1 MGNKRKRNGP
11 NRIIQMKKVLTILV
25 TTLLVLILLL
35 TAVAAKVFYDVKETT
50 DEAYEPLARTQK
62 LKTVDLKQQ
71 EPFSVL
77 LLGVDTGSLGRS
89 EQGRSDTIMVATVN
103 PKQEKTVLV
112 SLPRDTY
119 AEIVGH
125 NTMDKIN
132 HAYAFGGTAMTIATV
147 EKLLDIPINYYVSI
161 NMQGVESLVDAVG
174 EVEVSNPFAFTY
186 EETEFPKGSQR
197 LDGSSALKY
206 VRMRYDDPEG
216 DYGRQARQR
225 QVIKGILQQALS
237 IKGISRYQEILSSLE
252 STIKT
257 DIPFND
263 LEVLARKYRSAFSTI
278 ESEQA
283 KGEGFMQNE
292 ISYQRLSPE
301 ELARVQ
307 RLLKIELT
315 MGT

>member
-1 MGNKRKRNGP
+1 
-11 NRIIQMKKVLTILV
+11 
-25 TTLLVLILLL
+25 
-35 TAVAAKVFYDVKETT
+35 
-50 DEAYEPLARTQK
+50 
-62 LKTVDLKQQ
+62 
-71 EPFSVL
+71 
-77 LLGVDTGSLGRS
+77 
-89 EQGRSDTIMVATVN
+89 
-103 PKQEKTVLV
+103 
-112 SLPRDTY
+112 
-119 AEIVGH
+119 
-125 NTMDKIN
+125 
-132 HAYAFGGTAMTIATV
+132 MTIATV

-206 VRMRYDDPEG
+206 VRMRYDD
-216 DYGRQARQR
+216 GRQARQR

-283 KGEGFMQNE
+283 KGEGFMQDE

-315 MGT
+315 TGT

>member
-132 HAYAFGGTAMTIATV
+132 HAYAFGGTAMTIC
-147 EKLLDIPINYYVSI
+147 LLY
-161 NMQGVESLVDAVG
+161 
-174 EVEVSNPFAFTY
+174 T
-186 EETEFPKGSQR
+186 
-197 LDGSSALKY
+197 
-206 VRMRYDDPEG
+206 
-216 DYGRQARQR
+216 
-225 QVIKGILQQALS
+225 
-237 IKGISRYQEILSSLE
+237 
-252 STIKT
+252 
-257 DIPFND
+257 
-263 LEVLARKYRSAFSTI
+263 
-278 ESEQA
+278 
-283 KGEGFMQNE
+283 
-292 ISYQRLSPE
+292 SPSP
-301 ELARVQ
+301 RD
-307 RLLKIELT
+307 R
-315 MGT
+315 G

>member
-225 QVIKGILQQALS
+225 QLIKGILQQALS
-237 IKGISRYQEILSSLE
+237 IKGISRYQEILSSPE
-252 STIKT
+252 STIKA

-307 RLLKIELT
+307 RLLKTELAS
-315 MGT
+315 GS

>member
-225 QVIKGILQQALS
+225 QLIKGILQQALS

-252 STIKT
+252 STIKA

-292 ISYQRLSPE
+292 ISYQRLSPK

-307 RLLKIELT
+307 RLLKTELAS
-315 MGT
+315 GS

>member
-186 EETEFPKGSQR
+186 EDTEFPKGPQR

-307 RLLKIELT
+307 RLLKTELAS
-315 MGT
+315 GS

>member
-1 MGNKRKRNGP
+1 
-11 NRIIQMKKVLTILV
+11 MKKVLTILV
-25 TTLLVLILLL
+25 STLLVLILLL
-35 TAVAAKVFYDVKETT
+35 TAIAAKVLYDVKETT
-50 DEAYEPLARTQK
+50 EEAYEPLARTQK

-103 PKQEKTVLV
+103 PEKEKTVLV

-161 NMQGVESLVDAVG
+161 NMKGIESLVDAVG
-174 EVEVSNPFAFTY
+174 DIEVSNPFAFTY

-197 LDGSSALKY
+197 LDG
-206 VRMRYDDPEG
+206 

-225 QVIKGILQQALS
+225 QVIAGIMKQALS
-237 IKGISRYQEILSSLE
+237 IKGISRYQEILTSLG

-257 DIPFND
+257 DISFSD
-263 LEVLARKYRSAFSTI
+263 LEIVARKYRSAFSTI
-278 ESEQA
+278 ESDQA
-283 KGEGFMQNE
+283 KGEGFMQDE

-307 RLLKIELT
+307 QLLKAELT
-315 MGT
+315 TGT

>member
-186 EETEFPKGSQR
+186 EEIEFPKGSQR

-283 KGEGFMQNE
+283 KGEGFMQDE

-307 RLLKIELT
+307 RLLKTELAS
-315 MGT
+315 GS

>member
-1 MGNKRKRNGP
+1 
-11 NRIIQMKKVLTILV
+11 
-25 TTLLVLILLL
+25 
-35 TAVAAKVFYDVKETT
+35 
-50 DEAYEPLARTQK
+50 
-62 LKTVDLKQQ
+62 
-71 EPFSVL
+71 
-77 LLGVDTGSLGRS
+77 GSLGRS

-186 EETEFPKGSQR
+186 EDTEFPKGPQR

-307 RLLKIELT
+307 RLLKTELAS
-315 MGT
+315 GS

>member
-1 MGNKRKRNGP
+1 MGNKRKRNEP
-11 NRIIQMKKVLTILV
+11 HRVLRMKKVLTILV
-25 TTLLVLILLL
+25 STLLVLILLL
-35 TAVAAKVFYDVKETT
+35 TAIAAKVFYDVKETT
-50 DEAYEPLARTQK
+50 EEAYEPLTRTQK

-103 PKQEKTVLV
+103 PEKEKTVLV

-161 NMQGVESLVDAVG
+161 FS
-174 EVEVSNPFAFTY
+174 Y

-197 LDGSSALKY
+197 LDGSNALKY

-225 QVIKGILQQALS
+225 QVIAGIMKQALS
-237 IKGISRYQEILSSLE
+237 IKGISRYQEILTSLG

-257 DIPFND
+257 DISFSD
-263 LEVLARKYRSAFSTI
+263 LEIGARKYRSAFSTI
-278 ESEQA
+278 ESDQA
-283 KGEGFMQNE
+283 KGEGFMQDE

-307 RLLKIELT
+307 QLLKAELT
-315 MGT
+315 TGT